1 MSCPGTHDAC
11 IVYAIAYLGPILIL
25 TILFLFQRL
34 QYFMGHGCCGRQLS
48 GSTPQECQEGE
59 RGNSE
64 NSEVDGRPP
73 KSGWPPSLQAVFSH
87 HRVTIFYIA
96 FLVCGYILIQAT
108 VFLPCCTNCRAQA
121 RQNHVQNM
129 VELLGRGLLLYWLG
143 NFCVAESVG
152 LAKMGVALVYELICT
167 VGFFAHCSGFMS
179 ESLTTGR
186 SALNPY
192 DLSLSAIIWL
202 NILSLFSCA
211 RCEFSFKAK
220 VAYFACFGF
229 LLFGHAVILTG
240 LTGLKLH
247 LHHYHL
253 GTLLGIFC
261 AFNAPFA
268 RLCLV
273 KCIGLLMEGIGIWGA
288 DPIILC
294 CNMEPVPEFE
304 YASQTVCFTFLGVVL
319 LGILLD
325 S

>member
-1 MSCPGTHDAC
+1 
-11 IVYAIAYLGPILIL
+11 
-25 TILFLFQRL
+25 
-34 QYFMGHGCCGRQLS
+34 
-48 GSTPQECQEGE
+48 
-59 RGNSE
+59 
-64 NSEVDGRPP
+64 
-73 KSGWPPSLQAVFSH
+73 
-87 HRVTIFYIA
+87 
-96 FLVCGYILIQAT
+96 
-108 VFLPCCTNCRAQA
+108 
-121 RQNHVQNM
+121 
-129 VELLGRGLLLYWLG
+129 
-143 NFCVAESVG
+143 
-152 LAKMGVALVYELICT
+152 
-167 VGFFAHCSGFMS
+167 MS

-211 RCEFSFKAK
+211 RSEFSFKAK